1 MALDEQA
8 EQERKLRE
16 IQRKKIQALK
26 ALDSKK
32 EKEKTR
38 DSSPPAEKIVSE
50 CFYQSSTILPTGY
63 SIVMTHTPL
72 KFETSCKKLI

>member
-1 MALDEQA
+1 MIRDDEMALDEQA

-38 DSSPPAEKIVSE
+38 DSSPPAGKIVSE
-50 CFYQSSTILPTGY
+50 WFYQS
-63 SIVMTHTPL
+63 
-72 KFETSCKKLI
+72 

>member
-1 MALDEQA
+1 MIRDDEMALDEQA

-32 EKEKTR
+32 EKEKSR
-38 DSSPPAEKIVSE
+38 DLSPPAEKIVSE
-50 CFYQSSTILPTGY
+50 WFYP
-63 SIVMTHTPL
+63 
-72 KFETSCKKLI
+72 F

>member
-1 MALDEQA
+1 MIRDDEMALDEQA

-38 DSSPPAEKIVSE
+38 DASPPAEKIVSE
-50 CFYQSSTILPTGY
+50 CFYQS
-63 SIVMTHTPL
+63 
-72 KFETSCKKLI
+72 